1 MKQISGVTLL
11 VVAIVCGLIAAGLTV
26 FYMEQIESKYKLAAQ
41 PPKLETQ
48 RVVMV
53 RKNMLKGEKLRE
65 ADIGALAIPVK
76 YLPSNAVLAK
86 DYKKVINRTLMLPV
100 EGGRPVTWDLLTG
113 VNTDTFSDVIKQGR
127 RAKSIKIKKIDS
139 FDGLLRPGDI
149 IDIMGTFAMVDLGM
163 PISSS
168 SKGSTDIVM
177 PVLERVEVLEAARV
191 DLNGTRYEV
200 KANKNSADGVNLD
213 FTLITLNLTPRQ
225 VARVEMA
232 NITGQISAV
241 LRNTLDT
248 STANYEYLGVEL
260 LREADVAEL
269 IDIVLDA
276 NGNPIGRV
284 IGDNVVDS
292 EGNIV
297 GKIVDGKAVGLDG
310 KPLGRIVENVSSDD
324 AINRVDQIADVVR
337 DEDGNIIGT
346 VSKVVRDADGNVIG
360 RVINGKVVDAN
371 GNVVG
376 RQAEIV
382 RDADGNAIG
391 RVVDGKIVDDNGR
404 VIGEVGAD
412 GVARSLNGETMGSIE
427 TAMIGSNGRVLGTI
441 EEVVLDKAGNV
452 IGTMKDGKP
461 MGANGQALGT
471 IERGVAL
478 DKDGRA
484 VDINNSRSA
493 SGDSRRGKVVRDA
506 NGNVVGRVVNGQ
518 VVDSSGRV
526 IGKIGKNGTAVGI
539 DGKSLGTV
547 EEVVIDRS
555 GNVVGREQRVVRDAD
570 GNVVGS
576 ISRVIRDAD
585 GKVVGRVVNGQ
596 VVDSSGKVI
605 GKISKDGTAMGIDGQ
620 SLGTVEEVVI
630 DRSGNVVG
638 REQRVVRDADGNV
651 VGSISRVIR
660 DADGKVVGRVVN
672 GQVVDSSG
680 KVIGKISKDGTAMG
694 IDGQSLGTVE
704 EVVIDRS
711 GNVVGVIDVNGVARS
726 SDGTKLGSVET
737 IMVDKDGSKLG
748 SVETVMVD
756 KDGNITATV
765 SEVVKDAQGNVI
777 GRVID
782 GQVVDANGN
791 VVGQIVN
798 GQAVDSNGN
807 VIGELEKVV
816 VGENGRELQSSVE
829 VIRDAEGNIIGT
841 LINGEVVDKAGNVIG
856 QYKDGQIVSSKGNV
870 LYDNVSLTSEAINA
884 VAAELRTVS
893 LDRGTSRIRIVD
905 FIPGGSAKDGITPVI
920 KVRVE

>member
-1 MKQISGVTLL
+1 MKQLSGATLF
-11 VVAIVCGLIAAGLTV
+11 VVAIICGLIAAGLTV
-26 FYMEQIESKYKLAAQ
+26 FYMEQIESKYRQAAQ
-41 PPKLETQ
+41 PPKLETK

-76 YLPSNAVLAK
+76 FLPSNVVLAE
-86 DYKKVINRTLMLPV
+86 DYKKAINRTLMLPV
-100 EGGRPVTWDLLTG
+100 EGGRPMTWDLLTG
-113 VNTDTFSDVIKQGR
+113 VDTDTFSDIIEHGR

-149 IDIMGTFAMVDLGM
+149 IDIMGTFDMADLGM
-163 PISSS
+163 PMSSGNR
-168 SKGSTDIVM
+168 GSTNVVM

-191 DLNGTRYEV
+191 DINGTRYELLP
-200 KANKNSADGVNLD
+200 NKNSADGINLD
-213 FTLITLNLTPRQ
+213 FTLITLNLSPRQ

-232 NITGQISAV
+232 NITGQIYAV

-260 LREADVAEL
+260 LREAAAAEL

-276 NGNPIGRV
+276 NGNPLGRV
-284 IGDNVVDS
+284 IGDNIVDD
-292 EGNIV
+292 EGNII
-297 GKIVDGKAVGLDG
+297 GNIIDGKAVGLDG
-310 KPLGRIVENVSSDD
+310 KSLGRIVENVSPDD
-324 AINRVDQIADVVR
+324 AINRVDKIADVVR
-337 DEDGNIIGT
+337 DEDGNIIG
-346 VSKVVRDADGNVIG
+346 IL
-360 RVINGKVVDAN
+360 INGEVVDK
-371 GNVVG
+371 
-376 RQAEIV
+376 E
-382 RDADGNAIG
+382 
-391 RVVDGKIVDDNGR
+391 
-404 VIGEVGAD
+404 
-412 GVARSLNGETMGSIE
+412 
-427 TAMIGSNGRVLGTI
+427 
-441 EEVVLDKAGNV
+441 GNV

-461 MGANGQALGT
+461 VGANGQSLGT

-484 VDINNSRSA
+484 VDINNSRTA
-493 SGDSRRGKVVRDA
+493 SGDSRRGKVVRDS

-526 IGKIGKNGTAVGI
+526 IGKIGTNGTAVGI

-547 EEVVIDRS
+547 EEVIIDRS

-576 ISRVIRDAD
+576 VSRVIRDAD
-585 GKVVGRVVNGQ
+585 GNVVGRVVNGQ

-605 GKISKDGTAMGIDGQ
+605 GKISKDGSAVGIDGQ

-630 DRSGNVVG
+630 DRSGN
-638 REQRVVRDADGNV
+638 
-651 VGSISRVIR
+651 I
-660 DADGKVVGRVVN
+660 
-672 GQVVDSSG
+672 
-680 KVIGKISKDGTAMG
+680 
-694 IDGQSLGTVE
+694 
-704 EVVIDRS
+704 
-711 GNVVGVIDVNGVARS
+711 VGVIDVNGVARS
-726 SDGTKLGSVET
+726 SDGTKLGS
-737 IMVDKDGSKLG
+737 I
-748 SVETVMVD
+748 ETVMVD

-782 GQVVDANGN
+782 GQVIDANGN

-841 LINGEVVDKAGNVIG
+841 LINDEVVDKAGNVIG
-856 QYKDGQIVSSKGNV
+856 QYKDGQIVSSNGNV

>member
-360 RVINGKVVDAN
+360 RVINGKIVDAN

-547 EEVVIDRS
+547 EEVIV
-555 GNVVGREQRVVRDAD
+555 
-570 GNVVGS
+570 
-576 ISRVIRDAD
+576 
-585 GKVVGRVVNGQ
+585 
-596 VVDSSGKVI
+596 
-605 GKISKDGTAMGIDGQ
+605 
-620 SLGTVEEVVI
+620 

-856 QYKDGQIVSSKGNV
+856 QYKDGQIVSSNGNV

>member
-1 MKQISGVTLL
+1 MKQISGATLL
-11 VVAIVCGLIAAGLTV
+11 AVAIVCGLIAAGLTV
-26 FYMEQIESKYKLAAQ
+26 FYMEQIESKYRLAAQ

-191 DLNGTRYEV
+191 DINGTRYEV

-241 LRNTLDT
+241 LRNALDT

-292 EGNIV
+292 EGNVV

-310 KPLGRIVENVSSDD
+310 KPLGRIVENVSPDD

-412 GVARSLNGETMGSIE
+412 GIARSLNGETMGSIE

-461 MGANGQALGT
+461 TGANGQALGT

-484 VDINNSRSA
+484 VDINNSRAA
-493 SGDSRRGKVVRDA
+493 SGDSRLGKVVRDV

-526 IGKIGKNGTAVGI
+526 VGKIGKNGTAVGI
-539 DGKSLGTV
+539 DGKSLGKV
-547 EEVVIDRS
+547 EEVIVDRN

-570 GNVVGS
+570 GN
-576 ISRVIRDAD
+576 I
-585 GKVVGRVVNGQ
+585 VGRVV
-596 VVDSSGKVI
+596 
-605 GKISKDGTAMGIDGQ
+605 
-620 SLGTVEEVVI
+620 
-630 DRSGNVVG
+630 
-638 REQRVVRDADGNV
+638 
-651 VGSISRVIR
+651 
-660 DADGKVVGRVVN
+660 DGKVL
-672 GQVVDSSG
+672 DS
-680 KVIGKISKDGTAMG
+680 
-694 IDGQSLGTVE
+694 
-704 EVVIDRS
+704 S
-711 GNVVGVIDVNGVARS
+711 GNVVGVVDADGVARS
-726 SDGTKLGSVET
+726 SDGA
-737 IMVDKDGSKLG
+737 KLG
-748 SVETVMVD
+748 SVETVMVG
-756 KDGNITATV
+756 KDGRITATV
-765 SEVVKDAQGNVI
+765 SEVVKDAEGNVI
-777 GRVID
+777 GRVVD

-798 GQAVDSNGN
+798 GRAVDSNGN
-807 VIGELEKVV
+807 VIGEVEKVV
-816 VGENGRELQSSVE
+816 VGENGRELQSSLE
-829 VIRDAEGNIIGT
+829 VVRDAEGNIIGT
-841 LINGEVVDKAGNVIG
+841 VINGEVVDNAGNVIG
-856 QYKDGQIVSSKGNV
+856 RSVNGQILDGNGRV
-870 LYDNVSLTSEAINA
+870 LYDNVSVTSEATNA
-884 VAAELRTVS
+884 VAAELRSVS
-893 LDRGTSRIRIVD
+893 RDRGIPKIRIVD
-905 FIPGGSAKDGITPVI
+905 FIPGGSAKDGITPVL
-920 KVRVE
+920 KVRIE

>member
-1 MKQISGVTLL
+1 VKQISGTTLL
-11 VVAIVCGLIAAGLTV
+11 VVAIVCGLSAAGLTV
-26 FYMEQIESKYKLAAQ
+26 FYMEQIQNKYKLAAQ

-53 RKNMLKGEKLRE
+53 RKNMLKGDKLRE
-65 ADIGALAIPVK
+65 ADIGALAIPIK

-113 VNTDTFSDVIKQGR
+113 VATDTFSDVIEQGR

-163 PISSS
+163 QISSS
-168 SKGSTDIVM
+168 SGGSTDIVM

-200 KANKNSADGVNLD
+200 KTTQNSADGVNLD

-248 STANYEYLGVEL
+248 STANYKYLGVEL

-276 NGNPIGRV
+276 NGNPVGRV

-292 EGNIV
+292 KGNIV
-297 GKIVDGKAVGLDG
+297 GKIVDGQTVGLDG
-310 KPLGRIVENVSSDD
+310 KPLGRIVENVSPDD

-337 DEDGNIIGT
+337 DKDGNIIGT

-371 GNVVG
+371 GNVIG

-382 RDADGNAIG
+382 RDADGNVIG

-412 GVARSLNGETMGSIE
+412 GVARSLNGEAMGSIE
-427 TAMIGSNGRVLGTI
+427 TAMIGSNGRMLGTI
-441 EEVVLDKAGNV
+441 EDVVLDKAGNV

-484 VDINNSRSA
+484 VDINNSRAA

-526 IGKIGKNGTAVGI
+526 VGKISKNGTAVSI

-547 EEVVIDRS
+547 EEVIVDRS
-555 GNVVGREQRVVRDAD
+555 GNVVGREQRVVRDSD
-570 GNVVGS
+570 GNIVGR
-576 ISRVIRDAD
+576 IVD
-585 GKVVGRVVNGQ
+585 GKVL
-596 VVDSSGKVI
+596 DS
-605 GKISKDGTAMGIDGQ
+605 
-620 SLGTVEEVVI
+620 
-630 DRSGNVVG
+630 SGNVVG
-638 REQRVVRDADGNV
+638 IVDAD
-651 VGSISRVIR
+651 
-660 DADGKVVGRVVN
+660 
-672 GQVVDSSG
+672 
-680 KVIGKISKDGTAMG
+680 
-694 IDGQSLGTVE
+694 
-704 EVVIDRS
+704 
-711 GNVVGVIDVNGVARS
+711 GVARS
-726 SDGTKLGSVET
+726 PDGTN
-737 IMVDKDGSKLG
+737 LG

-829 VIRDAEGNIIGT
+829 VIRDAEGKIIGT
-841 LINGEVVDKAGNVIG
+841 LINGEVVDNAGNVIG
-856 QYKDGQIVSSKGNV
+856 QYKDGQIVSSNGNV
-870 LYDNVSLTSEAINA
+870 LYDNVSLTSEAISV
-884 VAAELRTVS
+884 VAAELRSVS
-893 LDRGTSRIRIVD
+893 LDRGTPRIRIVD
-905 FIPGGSAKDGITPVI
+905 FIPGGTAKDGITPVI
-920 KVRVE
+920 KVRVQ